1 MPNKMKLGIM
11 QPYFF
16 PYVGYFSLI
25 KHTDRWIV
33 FDEVQ
38 FIRHG
43 WIERNR
49 ILKPVEGWQYIG
61 VPLKKH
67 SRNTKIKD
75 IEIRN
80 DEDWKNKLLRQ
91 VEHYKK
97 APYYSPT
104 VELINESLSVETDSI
119 AALNVRILKTIC
131 RYLSVSFNYD
141 IFSEMN
147 LEIEPVG
154 HAGEWALNISK
165 SLKAAEYTNPIGRI
179 EIFDPQQFEDAGINL
194 RFQKNNLPSYN
205 QRRGKFEAGLSIID
219 ALMFNSPEQI
229 NAMIDDVE
237 YINPL

>member
-1 MPNKMKLGIM
+1 M

-49 ILKPVEGWQYIG
+49 ILKPVEGWQYIS

-67 SRNTKIKD
+67 RRDIKIKH
-75 IEIRN
+75 IEIRR
-80 DEDWKNKLLRQ
+80 DEDWKNKILRQ
-91 VEHYKK
+91 VEHYGK

-104 VELINESLSVETDSI
+104 VELINESLNIETDNI
-119 AALNVRILKTIC
+119 VALNVRIIKTIC
-131 RYLSVSFNYD
+131 SYLSVSFNYD

-147 LEIEPVG
+147 LEIEPVR

-165 SLKAAEYTNPIGRI
+165 SLKATEYTNPIGGR
-179 EIFDPQQFEDAGINL
+179 EIFDPQQFEDAEINL
-194 RFQKNNLPSYN
+194 VFSKNNLPSYD
-205 QRRGKFEAGLSIID
+205 QRREKFEAGLSIID
-219 ALMFNSPEQI
+219 AMMFNTPEQI